1 MGILLGI
8 IIVFKAYEPK
18 LKGKIG
24 EGRVNSILG
33 KLPEG
38 YIILKDLLL
47 ETDKGTTQIDHV
59 VVCEKG
65 IFVIETKNYDGWIY
79 GSENQKY
86 WTQVIYKTKNKFF
99 NPIWQNKGHISAIK
113 KGLAKFDLP
122 IYSVIAFGGGCTF
135 KKIDCETPVMY
146 MGKLKKYI
154 INFTGEGYLG
164 LDEVNSIG
172 NKLRNLNITDYEK
185 RKEHIRQVRMKK

>member
-1 MGILLGI
+1 MERYYVIMGIFLGI
-8 IIVFKAYEPK
+8 ILVFKTYEPK
-18 LKGKIG
+18 IKGKIG

-113 KGLAKFDLP
+113 KGLARFDLP
-122 IYSVIAFGGGCTF
+122 IYSVIAFA
-135 KKIDCETPVMY
+135 
-146 MGKLKKYI
+146 
-154 INFTGEGYLG
+154 GEGYLG

-185 RKEHIRQVRMKK
+185 RKEHIRQVRMKNK